1 MKKLLIMGANNPEI
15 IRLVDGVNR
24 AAPSDPIQIVGFIDN
39 DPGKIGS
46 TFLGHP
52 VLGSPEIL
60 SNPDYQ
66 DCFVINNITRDC
78 ATRKLTTEQLEHYPQ
93 KFLSLVHSSVDM
105 NLVDVGRGLV
115 VHEGCIISPRVRLE
129 DHSAL
134 MIGSQI
140 AHDCH
145 VEKYCFIGPKANI
158 CGGVHLAAGAFVGAG
173 AIILPNLVI
182 GAGAKI
188 GAGTVVM
195 LNAPPG
201 ALLMGN
207 PARVIPQ

>member
-15 IRLVDGVNR
+15 IRLVEGVNR
-24 AAPSDPIQIVGFIDN
+24 AAPNDPIRIVGFIDN
-39 DPGKIGS
+39 DPHKIGS
-46 TFLGHP
+46 TFLGYP

-60 SNPDYQ
+60 SNPAYQ
-66 DCFVINNITRDC
+66 DCCVINNITRDC
-78 ATRKLTTEQLEHYPQ
+78 ETRKLTTAQLGQFPQ
-93 KFLSLVHSSVDM
+93 EFLSLVHPA
-105 NLVDVGRGLV
+105 VDVSLVEVGQGLV

-140 AHDCH
+140 AHDCR

-158 CGGVHLAAGAFVGAG
+158 CGGVHLGAASFVGAG
-173 AIILPNLVI
+173 AIILPNLDI

-188 GAGTVVM
+188 GA
-195 LNAPPG
+195 
-201 ALLMGN
+201 
-207 PARVIPQ
+207 ARW

>member
-15 IRLVDGVNR
+15 LRLVDGINQ
-24 AAPSDPIQIVGFIDN
+24 AAPEDPITIRGFIDN
-39 DPGKIGS
+39 DPQKKGS
-46 TFLGHP
+46 FFMGFP

-60 SNPDYQ
+60 RDPEYQ
-66 DCFVINNITRDC
+66 DCFVVNNITRDC
-78 ATRKLTTEQLEHYPQ
+78 ATRKLTTEQLEQFHHE
-93 KFLSLVHSSVDM
+93 FLSLVHPSVE
-105 NLVDVGRGLV
+105 VRYVEVGKGV
-115 VHEGCIISPRVRLE
+115 VIHDGCIISPQVRLE
-129 DHSAL
+129 DHCAV

-158 CGGVHLAAGAFVGAG
+158 CGCVHLGAESFVGAG
-173 AIILPNLVI
+173 ATILPKTKI
-182 GAGAKI
+182 GAQAKI
-188 GAGTVVM
+188 GAGAVVM